1 MHSADN
7 ASSAQLERLMAVK
20 RRKRLRHYNNPGDAH
35 ELTFSCHQRL
45 PLLTRDRTR
54 LWLIEAIEKA
64 RRNLAF
70 DVWAYV
76 IMPEHAH
83 LLVWPRRTIYD
94 TSRILSAIKRP
105 VAIKAIRYLREHSAA
120 WLQRLA
126 VCSRD
131 GESRYRFWMPGG
143 GYDRNVIEPS
153 TAHEMVEYIHLNPVR
168 RGLVTRAEDWK
179 WSSAAWYARVWP
191 ALLELDPTL
200 PRASYP

>member
-7 ASSAQLERLMAVK
+7 VSSAQLERLMAVK

-45 PLLTRDRTR
+45 PLMTRDRTR

-64 RRNLAF
+64 RRDLAF
-70 DVWAYV
+70 DVCAYV

-94 TSRILSAIKRP
+94 ASRTLSAIKRP
-105 VAIKAIRYLREHSAA
+105 VAIKAIHYFRKHSAE

-126 VCSRD
+126 VRSRD
-131 GESRYRFWMPGG
+131 GKVRYRFWMPGG

-168 RGLVTRAEDWK
+168 RGLVARAEDWK
-179 WSSAAWYARVWP
+179 WSSAAWYAGVWP
-191 ALLELDPTL
+191 AMLELDPTL
-200 PRASYP
+200 PRVSYP